1 MPKRFPQATAAR
13 KRRCSPLQL
22 RAKGLALGNDR
33 FYIHSMQDLKLV
45 PPVSDRG
52 PGRPREFDIDEA
64 VADAIEVFRARGYHG
79 TSVQDL
85 TEGTGLAR
93 GSLYKAFRDKRSLF
107 LAALDHY
114 TAAALQRVGD
124 TLAEPGSARAAI
136 RETLMGYAR
145 RAAEGQ
151 GRQGCL
157 ITAAA
162 MEMMPGDAEVG
173 ALITRMFRRMQDLF
187 AAAVIRGQTAGEIP
201 RDYDERAIARLL
213 LCTVQGLRVLGKTG
227 PSERELA
234 ELVDIAM
241 RALA

>member
-1 MPKRFPQATAAR
+1 MQASKLA
-13 KRRCSPLQL
+13 PL
-22 RAKGLALGNDR
+22 
-33 FYIHSMQDLKLV
+33 
-45 PPVSDRG
+45 PDRG
-52 PGRPREFDIDEA
+52 PGRPREFDIDAA
-64 VADAIEVFRARGYHG
+64 VADAIEVFRAHGYHG

-93 GSLYKAFRDKRSLF
+93 GSLYKAFHDKRSLF

-114 TAAALQRVGD
+114 TAGSLQRVGD
-124 TLAEPGSARAAI
+124 ALAQPGSARAAI
-136 RETLMGYAR
+136 REALMGYAR

-162 MEMMPGDAEVG
+162 MEMMPGDVEVSV
-173 ALITRMFRRMQDLF
+173 LITRMFRRMQDLF

-227 PSERELA
+227 PSESEMA
-234 ELVDIAM
+234 EVVDV
-241 RALA
+241 ALRTMV

>member
-1 MPKRFPQATAAR
+1 M
-13 KRRCSPLQL
+13 
-22 RAKGLALGNDR
+22 
-33 FYIHSMQDLKLV
+33 HDLKLV
-45 PPVSDRG
+45 SPLGDRG

-64 VADAIEVFRARGYHG
+64 VVDAIEVFRARGYHG

-93 GSLYKAFRDKRSLF
+93 GSLYKAFHDKRSLF

-124 TLAEPGSARAAI
+124 TLAQPGSARAAI

-162 MEMMPGDAEVG
+162 MEMMPGDAEVSV
-173 ALITRMFRRMQDLF
+173 LITRMFRRMQDLF
-187 AAAVIRGQTAGEIP
+187 AAAVIRGQAAGEIP

-241 RALA
+241 RALV